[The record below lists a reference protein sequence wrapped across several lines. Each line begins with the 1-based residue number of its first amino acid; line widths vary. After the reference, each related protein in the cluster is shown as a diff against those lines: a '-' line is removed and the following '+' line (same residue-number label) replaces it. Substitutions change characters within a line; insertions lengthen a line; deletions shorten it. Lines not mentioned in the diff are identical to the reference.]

1 MAKEHQWDVYLRPN
15 TLTKDDE
22 NDCIADV
29 LTRLQTRRNEDVAN
43 RIVAAGSELRKETI
57 LAVLNRRD
65 EEVREIVLSGCS
77 FMDGLVQVSP
87 RVAGVWANA
96 GSPFDPAAHKRTA
109 DLVPTAAFR
118 DALEGVGVRVLGT
131 KASGAEITLITD
143 TATGR
148 TDGTLT
154 AGDDIIIDGS
164 RIKVDEADEA
174 QGVFVVDAS
183 GAEHKVTRRLSVNK
197 PSQIIAR
204 VPADVPP
211 GACTV
216 IVRTKYST
224 SGSGSLKEVREV
236 TYSIRCTAVKA

>member
-15 TLTKDDE
+15 GLTKDDE

-57 LAVLNRRD
+57 VAVLNRRD
-65 EEVREIVLSGCS
+65 EEVRDILLSGCS
-77 FMDGLVQVSP
+77 FMDGLVQISP

-96 GSPFDPAAHKRTA
+96 GSPFDPAAHKRTV

-118 DALEGVGVRVLGT
+118 EALEGVGVRVLGT

-154 AGDDIIIDGS
+154 IGDDISIEGS
-164 RIKVDEADEA
+164 KIKVDEADAA
-174 QGVFVVDAS
+174 QGVFIVDS
-183 GAEHKVTRRLSVNK
+183 TGAEHKVTRRLSVNK
-197 PSQIIAR
+197 PSQLIAR
-204 VPADVPP
+204 VPADVPE

-216 IVRTKYST
+216 IVRTKYTTGGIALKELREVST
-224 SGSGSLKEVREV
+224 SLS
-236 TYSIRCTAVKA
+236 CTAVKA

>member
-15 TLTKDDE
+15 GLTKDDE

-57 LAVLNRRD
+57 VAVLNRRD
-65 EEVREIVLSGCS
+65 EEVRDILLSGCS
-77 FMDGLVQVSP
+77 FMDGLVQISP

-96 GSPFDPAAHKRTA
+96 GSPFDPAAHKRTV

-118 DALEGVGVRVLGT
+118 EALEGVGVRVLGT

-154 AGDDIIIDGS
+154 IGDDISIEGS
-164 RIKVDEADEA
+164 KIKVDEADAA
-174 QGVFVVDAS
+174 QGVFIVDS
-183 GAEHKVTRRLSVNK
+183 TGAEHKVTRRLSVNK
-197 PSQIIAR
+197 PSQLIAR
-204 VPADVPP
+204 VPADMPE

-216 IVRTKYST
+216 VVRTKYTTGGIALKELREVST
-224 SGSGSLKEVREV
+224 SLS
-236 TYSIRCTAVKA
+236 CTAVKA

>member
-15 TLTKDDE
+15 ALTRDDE

-43 RIVAAGSELRKETI
+43 RILAAGSELRKETI
-57 LAVLNRRD
+57 LSVLNRRD
-65 EEVREIVLSGCS
+65 EEVRDILLSGCS
-77 FMDGLVQVSP
+77 FMDGLVQISP

-96 GSPFDPAAHKRTA
+96 GSPFDPAAHKRTV

-143 TATGR
+143 TASGR

-154 AGDDIIIDGS
+154 IGDDIIIDGS
-164 RIKVDEADEA
+164 KIKVDETDEA
-174 QGVFVVDAS
+174 QGVFIVDSS

-197 PSQIIAR
+197 PSQLIAR
-204 VPADVPP
+204 VPADVSE

-216 IVRTKYST
+216 IVRTRYT
-224 SGSGSLKEVREV
+224 TGGIALKEPRTV
-236 TYSIRCTAVKA
+236 TAPISCTAVKS

>member
-1 MAKEHQWDVYLRPN
+1 MYLRPN
-15 TLTKDDE
+15 VLTKDDE

-65 EEVREIVLSGCS
+65 EEVKEILLSGCS

-96 GSPFDPAAHKRTA
+96 GSPFDPAAHKRTV

-131 KASGAEITLITD
+131 KANGAEITLITD

-197 PSQIIAR
+197 PSQLIAR

-224 SGSGSLKEVREV
+224 SGTSLKELRTV
-236 TYSIRCTAVKA
+236 TAPISCTAVKG

>member
-15 TLTKDDE
+15 GLTKDDE

-57 LAVLNRRD
+57 VAVLNRRD
-65 EEVREIVLSGCS
+65 EEVRDILLSGCS
-77 FMDGLVQVSP
+77 FMDGLVQISP

-96 GSPFDPAAHKRTA
+96 GSPFDPAAHKRTV

-118 DALEGVGVRVLGT
+118 EALEGVGVRVLGT

-154 AGDDIIIDGS
+154 IGDDISIEGS
-164 RIKVDEADEA
+164 KIKVDEADAA
-174 QGVFVVDAS
+174 QGVFIVDS
-183 GAEHKVTRRLSVNK
+183 TGAEHKVTRRLSVNK
-197 PSQIIAR
+197 PSQLIAR
-204 VPADVPP
+204 VPADVPE

-216 IVRTKYST
+216 VVRTKYTTGGIALKELREVST
-224 SGSGSLKEVREV
+224 SLS
-236 TYSIRCTAVKA
+236 CTAVKA

>member
-15 TLTKDDE
+15 GLTKDDE

-43 RIVAAGSELRKETI
+43 RILAAGSELRKETI
-57 LAVLNRRD
+57 VAVLNRRD
-65 EEVREIVLSGCS
+65 EEVRDILLSGCS
-77 FMDGLVQVSP
+77 FMDGLVQISP

-96 GSPFDPAAHKRTA
+96 GSPFDPAAHKRTV

-118 DALEGVGVRVLGT
+118 EALEGVGVRVLGT

-154 AGDDIIIDGS
+154 IGDDISIEGS
-164 RIKVDEADEA
+164 KIKVDEADAA
-174 QGVFVVDAS
+174 QGVFIVDS
-183 GAEHKVTRRLSVNK
+183 TGAEHKVTRRLSVNK
-197 PSQIIAR
+197 PSQLIAR
-204 VPADVPP
+204 VPADVPE

-216 IVRTKYST
+216 VVRTKYTTGGIALKELREVST
-224 SGSGSLKEVREV
+224 SLS
-236 TYSIRCTAVKA
+236 CTAVKA

>member
-15 TLTKDDE
+15 VLTKDDE

-96 GSPFDPAAHKRTA
+96 GSPFDPAAHKRTV

-174 QGVFVVDAS
+174 QGVFVVDSS
-183 GAEHKVTRRLSVNK
+183 GAEHKVTRRLSMNK
-197 PSQIIAR
+197 PSQLIAR
-204 VPADVPP
+204 VPADVPK

-216 IVRTKYST
+216 IVRTRYT
-224 SGSGSLKEVREV
+224 AGGIALKELRTV
-236 TYSIRCTAVKA
+236 TAPVSCTAVKG